1 MLGADCSQCCDKKKD
16 PCDPVAPLDRLRIT
30 FDGLPSDCARSSS
43 TYGYEYA
50 LREYSD
56 WNGCSFHAFRIY
68 KYGAPLACEY
78 RAQLPLATNERLFC
92 LGGGLLV
99 TLNLAT
105 DTLYINLGVGGVTV
119 GLKPETGKS
128 FRDVP
133 YSGGV
138 VVQSAPTPC
147 PAAKWSAV
155 TVSID
160 DGGPTFRPIQ
170 CPDATR
176 DQNLVGVDS
185 QRTSTCQS
193 PADLHPA
200 ATQPGSKVQYES
212 CDVCDPQAFGS
223 YTPVAPDPN
232 VVIGH
237 DEINVNVTISEM
249 SVTPLRVSIHGAP
262 VLLPSSFPGYA
273 SMSKT
278 YALKYNTTAY
288 NYATPVSL
296 NNDDY
301 SGTGAAVL
309 SQAGCGW
316 AGRFYG
322 SQGSAPIGDPPL
334 DQPGYITFR
343 EHPTT
348 VGLYQQVLYPAVI
361 EMAVVPVGFHV
372 PYDRA
377 ARRYVYSACNAG
389 TYAHQVRVRL
399 WWREPI
405 LAFGRCYFSVPCA
418 AQTCRKAPRIAVTE
432 TVYDSFVPVYVP
444 GLGAPLYT
452 TGSFT
457 VSISSA

>member
-1 MLGADCSQCCDKKKD
+1 MLGADCSQCCDKKDD
-16 PCDPVAPLDRLRIT
+16 PCDPASPLDRLRIT
-30 FDGLPSDCARSSS
+30 LDGLPSDCARGSS
-43 TYGYEYA
+43 TQGYEYA
-50 LREYSD
+50 LREYTD

-68 KYGAPLACEY
+68 RYGTPLECEY
-78 RAQLPLATNERLFC
+78 RAQLPLASNDRLYC
-92 LGGGLLV
+92 LRGVLLV

-105 DTLYINLGVGGVTV
+105 DTLYINLGAVGATIE
-119 GLKPETGKS
+119 LKPEAGKS
-128 FRDVP
+128 FRDLP

-160 DGGPTFRPIQ
+160 DGLPTFKPLE

-176 DQNLVGVDS
+176 DANFVGGDS
-185 QRTSTCQS
+185 QRTSACQS

-200 ATQPGSKVQYES
+200 AAQPGSKVQYES

-223 YTPVAPDPN
+223 YTPSTDN
-232 VVIGH
+232 VVAGH
-237 DEINVNVTISEM
+237 DELNVSVTISAL
-249 SVTPLRVSIHGAP
+249 SVTPLRVSIGGAP
-262 VLLPSSFPGYA
+262 VWLPNSLPGYA

-278 YALKYNTTAY
+278 YALKYNATAY

-316 AGRFYG
+316 VGRFYG
-322 SQGSAPIGDPPL
+322 SQGSAPVGDPTL

-343 EHPTT
+343 EHPTIF
-348 VGLYQQVLYPAVI
+348 GLYQQVLYPAVI
-361 EMAVVPVGFHV
+361 EIAVVPVGFHV

-377 ARRYVYSACNAG
+377 ARRYVYNACNAG
-389 TYAHQVRVRL
+389 TYSHQVRVKL

-405 LAFGRCYFSVPCA
+405 QAFGNCYFSVPCA
-418 AQTCRKAPRIAVTE
+418 APTCRKAPQFSLTE

-444 GLGAPLYT
+444 GAFAQYT
-452 TGSFT
+452 PGQFT
-457 VSISSA
+457 VSIASA